1 MKNNQFIKV
10 ACISP
15 KLIVGSPKD
24 NVQYMLEEVKRL
36 SDIKPEFIVFP
47 EMAVTGYTIGDLIFQ
62 SELIKQSNEAIEAF
76 LAANTSDSI
85 IIFGAPIEY
94 RDHLYNAALV
104 VLRNRV
110 LGIVPKQYLPN
121 YNEFYDKRYFA
132 SGFNF
137 GDDVVMVEPFNTP
150 MGTMLFKEASKDVMF
165 GIEICEDLHTP
176 IAPSSFLSINGAEL
190 IFNLSSSNQLA
201 GKDEVRR
208 FLVQGTA
215 KRNHIAYV
223 YAASSCYEST
233 QDTVFASHHL
243 ICEDGTILAES
254 PLFNLN
260 SEVTFG
266 EIDLGYLKYRRKK
279 SSTLKDSYQLYRK
292 NYHVVNFDAN
302 FISQALLPTTIDAT
316 PFIPKVNPVTYFK
329 QILSIQAYALAKRV
343 EHVGA
348 KTLLIGLS
356 GGLDSTLA
364 LLVAYETIKILGRKP
379 QDIIA
384 ITMPGFGTSNRTR
397 NNAEKLAHALQV
409 TFKTISIKDSV
420 LAHFAA
426 IEHNPDIKDV
436 TYENAQ
442 ARERTNILMNLA
454 NKYQGIVVGTGDLSE
469 LALGWATFNG
479 DHMSHYNVNV
489 GLPKTLVRFMV
500 EMFAKSDFY
509 QNEAIKH
516 TLLDIVDTPISP
528 ELTGQDQLTEAAIG
542 KYEVND
548 FIIYRMLVKG
558 DSRERI
564 EYLLG
569 EAFKNHLTRDE
580 IKQYLDTFYK
590 RFYSQQFKRS
600 TLPDGPKVVEVSL
613 SPRSDWR
620 MPTDAK
626 YRE

>member
-132 SGFNF
+132 SGLNF